1 MPTNFRDDPS
11 GQLRDPDETKKP
23 TKMFKTTKPKHAM
36 ISEQINSFYDSS
48 KTKQL
53 NRLLKPIM
61 INF

>member
-23 TKMFKTTKPKHAM
+23 TKTFKTTKLKHAM

-48 KTKQL
+48 KFLT
-53 NRLLKPIM
+53 
-61 INF
+61 